1 MRSRRLIIL
10 ALLALS
16 LVGALVTGRDLFFN
30 LLYLWLAVIVI
41 AAVWT
46 WTGINRIRIGRH
58 TRALRA
64 QVGRP
69 MEERLSVRNTSAVPK
84 LWLEVRD
91 QSDLP
96 GHEAS
101 LVVDSLGPNRE
112 RVWVVRTMC
121 RERGRFRLGPLAL
134 TSGDPFG
141 LFQITRSVPQTTNI
155 VVYPM
160 TVELPEFTLPLGPMP
175 GGDALRR
182 RTHYV
187 TANAAGVRD
196 YAPGDSFNRIHW
208 PSTARRD
215 RLIVKEFELDP
226 LSDIWLFLDGY
237 GDAQASLVSAEPAA
251 PVPTPLSV
259 LPGHSEPVRLPPSTE
274 EYAVSITA
282 SLAQYFIRRDRTV
295 GLVTYGRTRDVVQ
308 PDRGERQLTKML
320 ETLAMF
326 RAQGRMHLSNSLLLE
341 SHQLPRWATLILV
354 TAAWD
359 MQWVVTAQ
367 SLKRHGMRVVAVL
380 LDAATF
386 GGTNQEPGTVEALWA
401 SGIPVLRV
409 KNGDNLVNALSV
421 GTWRARHFGP
431 ATEAAL

>member
-1 MRSRRLIIL
+1 MAARRFLVFG
-10 ALLALS
+10 LLAACLI
-16 LVGALVTGRDLFFN
+16 GALVTGRQLFYN
-30 LLYLWLAVIVI
+30 LVYLWLTIIVI
-41 AAVWT
+41 AGVWT

-69 MEERLSVRNTSAVPK
+69 LEERLAVRNTSPVPK

-91 QSDLP
+91 HSDLP

-121 RERGRFRLGPLAL
+121 RERGRFQLGPLSL

-141 LFQITRSVPQTTNI
+141 LFQVTRAVPQTTHI

-160 TVELPEFTLPLGPMP
+160 TVDLPDFTLPLGPMP

-196 YAPGDSFNRIHW
+196 YSPGDSFNRIHW
-208 PSTARRD
+208 ASTARRD

-226 LSDIWLFLDGY
+226 LSDIWLFLDG
-237 GDAQASLVSAEPAA
+237 DQSVQASLPPVEPEA
-251 PVPTPLSV
+251 TPLNV
-259 LPGHSEPVRLPPSTE
+259 LWPTKAEKVALPPSTE
-274 EYAVSITA
+274 EYAVSVTA
-282 SLAQYFIRRDRTV
+282 SLAQYFVRRDRTI
-295 GLVTYGRTRDVVQ
+295 GLLTYGRTREVVQ

-326 RAQGRMHLSNSLLLE
+326 RAE
-341 SHQLPRWATLILV
+341 SRIPLADALAMEAQQLPRWTTVILV
-354 TAAWD
+354 TSSGD
-359 MQWVVTAQ
+359 MQWVLGAQ
-367 SLKRHGMRVVAVL
+367 ALKRHGLRVIAVVV
-380 LDAATF
+380 DASTF
-386 GGTNQEPGTVEALWA
+386 GGYNANAGIVEGLWSA
-401 SGIPVLRV
+401 GIPAFRV
-409 KNGDNLVNALSV
+409 NYGDDLISALSY
-421 GTWRARHFGP
+421 GSFAAQRFGGSL
-431 ATEAAL
+431 AV

>member
-1 MRSRRLIIL
+1 MVARRLVVFG
-10 ALLALS
+10 LLAACLI
-16 LVGALVTGRDLFFN
+16 GALVTGRQLFYN
-30 LLYLWLAVIVI
+30 LVYLWLTIIVV

-69 MEERLSVRNTSAVPK
+69 LEERLSVRNTSPVPK

-91 QSDLP
+91 QSNLP

-101 LVVDSLGPNRE
+101 LVVDSLGPQRE
-112 RVWVVRTMC
+112 RVWVVRTLC

-141 LFQITRSVPQTTNI
+141 LFQVTRAVPQTTHI

-160 TVELPEFTLPLGPMP
+160 TVDLPDFTLPLGPMP

-208 PSTARRD
+208 ASTARRD

-226 LSDIWLFLDGY
+226 LSDIWLFLDG
-237 GDAQASLVSAEPAA
+237 DREVQASLPAPEPEQR
-251 PVPTPLSV
+251 PIDV
-259 LPGHSEPVRLPPSTE
+259 LWPSRADKVTLPPSTE
-274 EYAVSITA
+274 EYAVTVTA
-282 SLAQYFIRRDRTV
+282 SLAQYFVRRDRTV
-295 GLVTYGRTRDVVQ
+295 GLLTYGQQRDVVQ

-326 RAQGRMHLSNSLLLE
+326 RAQSRISLRDALSIE
-341 SHQLPRWATLILV
+341 AQQLPRWTTVILV
-354 TAAWD
+354 TASGD
-359 MQWVVTAQ
+359 MQWVLGAQ
-367 SLKRHGMRVVAVL
+367 ALKRHGLRVIAVVI
-380 LDAATF
+380 DASTF
-386 GGTNQEPGTVEALWA
+386 GGYNANAGTVAALWSA
-401 SGIPVLRV
+401 GIPAFRIAYGQDIVS
-409 KNGDNLVNALSV
+409 ALS
-421 GTWRARHFGP
+421 FGSFASQRFGGAVP
-431 ATEAAL
+431 A

>member
-1 MRSRRLIIL
+1 MLARRLIVFG
-10 ALLALS
+10 LLAACLI
-16 LVGALVTGRDLFFN
+16 GALVTGRQLFYN
-30 LLYLWLAVIVI
+30 LVYLWLTIIVI
-41 AAVWT
+41 AGVWT

-69 MEERLSVRNTSAVPK
+69 LEERLAVRNTSPVPK

-91 QSDLP
+91 HSDLP

-121 RERGRFRLGPLAL
+121 RERGRFQLGPLSL

-141 LFQITRSVPQTTNI
+141 LFQVTRAVPQTTHI

-160 TVELPEFTLPLGPMP
+160 TVDLPDFTLPLGPMP

-196 YAPGDSFNRIHW
+196 YSPGDSFNRIHW
-208 PSTARRD
+208 ASTARRD

-226 LSDIWLFLDGY
+226 LSDIWLFLDG
-237 GDAQASLVSAEPAA
+237 DRSVQASLPAPEPENAPLNVLWPSKAEK
-251 PVPTPLSV
+251 VT
-259 LPGHSEPVRLPPSTE
+259 LPGSTE
-274 EYAVSITA
+274 EYAVSATA
-282 SLAQYFIRRDRTV
+282 SLAQYFVRRDRTI
-295 GLVTYGRTRDVVQ
+295 GLLTYGRTREVVQ

-326 RAQGRMHLSNSLLLE
+326 RAE
-341 SHQLPRWATLILV
+341 SRIPLADALAIEAQQLPRWTTVILV
-354 TAAWD
+354 TSSGD
-359 MQWVVTAQ
+359 MQWVLGAQ
-367 SLKRHGMRVVAVL
+367 ALKRHGLRVIAVVI
-380 LDAATF
+380 DASTF
-386 GGTNQEPGTVEALWA
+386 GGFNANAGIVAALWSA
-401 SGIPVLRV
+401 GIPAFRV
-409 KNGDNLVNALSV
+409 AYGDDLVTALSY
-421 GTWRARHFGP
+421 GSFTSQRFGG
-431 ATEAAL
+431 ASAA

>member
-1 MRSRRLIIL
+1 MLARRLIVFG
-10 ALLALS
+10 LLLLCAI
-16 LVGALVTGRDLFFN
+16 GALVTGRQLFYN
-30 LLYLWLAVIVI
+30 LVYLWLTIIII
-41 AAVWT
+41 AGVWT
-46 WTGINRIRIGRH
+46 WTAINRIRIGRH

-69 MEERLSVRNTSAVPK
+69 LEERLSVRNTSPVPK

-91 QSDLP
+91 HSDLP

-112 RVWVVRTMC
+112 RVWVVRTLC
-121 RERGRFRLGPLAL
+121 RERGRFQLGPLSL

-141 LFQITRSVPQTTNI
+141 LFQVTRKVPQTTHI

-160 TVELPEFTLPLGPMP
+160 TVDLPDFTLPLGPMP

-208 PSTARRD
+208 ASTARRD

-226 LSDIWLFLDGY
+226 LSDIWLFLDG
-237 GDAQASLVSAEPAA
+237 DRTVQASLPPTEPEPGPLNVLWPTKAER
-251 PVPTPLSV
+251 VT
-259 LPGHSEPVRLPPSTE
+259 LPPSTE
-274 EYAVSITA
+274 EYAVSVTA
-282 SLAQYFIRRDRTV
+282 SLAQYFVRHDRTV
-295 GLVTYGRTRDVVQ
+295 GLLTYGHTRDVVQ

-326 RAQGRMHLSNSLLLE
+326 RAQSRIPLADALTME
-341 SHQLPRWATLILV
+341 AQQLPRWTTLILV
-354 TAAWD
+354 TSSGD
-359 MQWVVTAQ
+359 MQWVLGAQ
-367 SLKRHGMRVVAVL
+367 ALKRHGLRVIAVVV
-380 LDAATF
+380 DASTF
-386 GGTNQEPGTVEALWA
+386 GGYNANAGTVEALWSA
-401 SGIPVLRV
+401 GIPAFRV
-409 KNGDNLVNALSV
+409 KYGDDLVQALSYGSFATQRLG
-421 GTWRARHFGP
+421 GTVVA
-431 ATEAAL
+431 